1 MAQERRARQ
10 KRMWLGCLLAGLA
23 GLAMA
28 GAGCGSD
35 SGDDEASDRT
45 RASGERA
52 NAANTSTTAE
62 PPSSTTSTTIARP
75 RAADGTNI
83 AACADGNCEVEL
95 SGPVDIPLTGQGGG
109 ITMLSVTEVTADD
122 FRFTTTSGPG
132 QTGSGGLGEGCISR
146 LTSNSASSGCPGP
159 DPNQPLPAEPGVLS
173 LQPVSL
179 TNGSAIVR
187 LASA

>member
-1 MAQERRARQ
+1 MADESGARPRRV
-10 KRMWLGCLLAGLA
+10 WLAGVLAGLA
-23 GLAMA
+23 ALAM
-28 GAGCGSD
+28 AGCGSD
-35 SGDDEASDRT
+35 SGDDQE
-45 RASGERA
+45 ASGERA

-62 PPSSTTSTTIARP
+62 PTSSTTSSTATTIARP

-109 ITMLSVTEVTADD
+109 ITLLSVTEVTADD

-179 TNGSAIVR
+179 TDGSAIVR